1 MEKASLFIAIQ
12 LFLLILL
19 IIAFIFFFKVKRAIA
34 LERRITKFS
43 TISINDKSLSFFD
56 YLLFRYNKLI
66 SKITNVLLKS
76 KLIVSYS
83 KTYEKYIDKT
93 KIVPN
98 KKVDIISNKILI
110 SIIAIIIT
118 ILSDILRRQSINPV
132 QILIAL
138 IIGFFIPDIILRI
151 TYKSKQKQIE
161 QDLLKAVLIM
171 SNAFKSGRSIMQ
183 AVEIVSKELDGPIS
197 DEFKKMYIDLT
208 YGLELELVFERLSNR
223 IKLDETKYMASS
235 LVILNK
241 TGGDVIKVFNSIE
254 RSFFERKKLN
264 DELNS
269 VTALSKF
276 VFRILVLI
284 PFIIF
289 LTIYILNPE
298 YFMPFINTTIGNIIL
313 LITIAIYI
321 LYIVIV
327 KKIIKIREW

>member
-327 KKIIKIREW
+327 KKIIKIRE

>member
-197 DEFKKMYIDLT
+197 DEFKKMYI
-208 YGLELELVFERLSNR
+208 EEFEDSNESFMDFM
-223 IKLDETKYMASS
+223 LD
-235 LVILNK
+235 
-241 TGGDVIKVFNSIE
+241 
-254 RSFFERKKLN
+254 
-264 DELNS
+264 
-269 VTALSKF
+269 
-276 VFRILVLI
+276 LI
-284 PFIIF
+284 PRRELMNVLKKGKKHYYIISSK
-289 LTIYILNPE
+289 Y
-298 YFMPFINTTIGNIIL
+298 
-313 LITIAIYI
+313 
-321 LYIVIV
+321 
-327 KKIIKIREW
+327 R